1 MITIIEAPSKK
12 LPCISSLFFKINYN
26 PTLFSTLR
34 QSPDSD
40 YDDKTKMFEFS
51 QNKLFFLVN
60 VMTEYDD
67 VKYLPLKECDSAQEL
82 HYDLTFKYKPYSY
95 QLDGIKYGLTHD
107 KWLLLDDQGLGKTLQ
122 MIYLAETLKKEQGIQ
137 HCLIICG
144 INSLKFN
151 WMREIKKF
159 SDLDYQILGQSF
171 TKTGKLKI
179 GSIAERCKSLETP
192 IKEFFVITNKETLQS
207 KDFLKNFR
215 KKKNVFDMIVVD
227 ECHKLKSPTSQASK
241 TLLKLDAKY
250 KIALTGTII
259 MNDPENAYV
268 PLKWTENT
276 HANFGAFK
284 KLYNVYGGFGGV
296 QVIGYKNLDILQ
308 DLISSCSLRRLKD
321 EVLDLPEKTY
331 LKEYVELLPNQKA
344 LYDDVSESI
353 TAELDLLPKKMSI
366 IQELTLNMRLRQITE
381 FPGILSSSITESA
394 KLDRME
400 ELVENIVAQGDKVL
414 IYSNFRASTDEI
426 CRRLK
431 KYNPVCCTGETK
443 DDDID
448 KNKDI
453 FQNDNSCKVMVATW
467 QKMGTGHT
475 LTAASYVIFIS
486 TPFTHADFEQ
496 AADRI
501 YRIGQNK
508 HCFIITLIT
517 KDTYDERVQ
526 EIIDRKEDLSGYLVD
541 KHEIKS
547 LNIFDE

>member
-12 LPCISSLFFKINYN
+12 LPCVSSLFFKINYN
-26 PTLFSTLR
+26 PTLFFTLR
-34 QSPDSD
+34 QSPDSE

-60 VMTEYDD
+60 VMTEYDN
-67 VKYLPLKECDSAQEL
+67 VKYLPLKEGVSAPEP
-82 HYDLTFKYKPYSY
+82 HHEFTFKFKPYSY
-95 QLDGIKYGLTHD
+95 QLDGINYGLTHN

-122 MIYLAETLKKEQGIQ
+122 MIYLAEVLKKEQGLK
-137 HCLIICG
+137 HCLVVCG

-151 WMREIKKF
+151 WVREIKKL
-159 SDLDYQILGQSF
+159 SNLDYQILGQSF

-179 GSIAERCKSLETP
+179 GSVADRCKALENP
-192 IKEFFVITNKETLQS
+192 IEEFFVITNKETLQS
-207 KDFLKNFR
+207 KEFLKSFR
-215 KKKNVFDMIVVD
+215 KKKNIFDMIVVD

-259 MNDPENAYV
+259 MNDPENAYI

-276 HANFGAFK
+276 HANFSGFK

-308 DLISSCSLRRLKD
+308 ELIASCSLRRLKD

-331 LKEYVELLPNQKA
+331 LREYVELLPNQKE
-344 LYDDVSESI
+344 LYDDVSNSI
-353 TAELDLLPKKMSI
+353 TAELDLLPNKMNI
-366 IQELTLNMRLRQITE
+366 IQELAMNVRLRQITE
-381 FPGILSSSITESA
+381 YPGILSSLITESA

-414 IYSNFRASTDEI
+414 VYTNFRASADEI
-426 CRRLK
+426 CRRLE

-443 DDDID
+443 DEEID
-448 KNKDI
+448 YNKDL

-475 LTAASYVIFIS
+475 LTAASYVIFVS
-486 TPFTHADFEQ
+486 TPFTNADFEQ

-508 HCFIITLIT
+508 HCFIITIIT

-547 LNIFDE
+547 LNIFQE